1 MGILENKVA
10 IVTGAS
16 SGIGRAT
23 ALALATAGA
32 KVVAS
37 ARREDK
43 GRELISLIK
52 ERGGEATWIN
62 ADMQVERDIEVLVQ
76 TAVSTYGGLDC
87 AFNNAGTG
95 ILKLL
100 HETTNAEYDSVINTN
115 LRGVFWCMKYQI
127 RAMLSNGG
135 GSIVN
140 CASVAASRALP
151 GASIYSAT
159 KAAVTALTRG
169 AAIEYAQKPIR
180 INSVSPGV
188 IESELATVAWR
199 LDDPQGRA
207 FASSLHPMNRVGLPE
222 EVAEVVAFLFSDRA
236 SFITGQDIGIDGGLA
251 AAAVSAR
258 SAARPAGGNV
268 DCPGE
273 SP

>member
-1 MGILENKVA
+1 MGILDKKVA

-23 ALALATAGA
+23 ALALAAAGA

-52 ERGGEATWIN
+52 ARGGEATWIT
-62 ADMQVERDIEVLVQ
+62 ADMLVERDVEALVQ
-76 TAVSTYGGLDC
+76 AAVSTYGRLDC

-95 ILKLL
+95 VMQLL
-100 HETTNAEYDSVINTN
+100 HETTNEAYDAVMNTN
-115 LRGVFWCMKYQI
+115 LRGVFWCMKYQV

-140 CASVAASRALP
+140 CASVAAHRSIP
-151 GASIYSAT
+151 GTSIYSAT
-159 KAAVTALTRG
+159 KAAVVSLTRG
-169 AAIEYAQKPIR
+169 AAVEYAQRAIR
-180 INSVSPGV
+180 INSVSPGIV
-188 IESELATVAWR
+188 ESELATAGWR

-207 FASSLHPMNRVGLPE
+207 FASSLHPMNRVGQPE
-222 EVAEVVAFLFSDRA
+222 EVAELVAFLFSDKA
-236 SFITGQDIGIDGGLA
+236 SFITGQDLGIDGGA
-251 AAAVSAR
+251 AAAATSANAMMR
-258 SAARPAGGNV
+258 GPQ
-268 DCPGE
+268 
-273 SP
+273 